1 MFTQSKFSKDIFE
14 NTRLLM
20 GVAKGIY
27 RVKMVVLSTKSVSTF
42 VDRGH
47 SHVAELLLT
56 TIPNHL

>member
-1 MFTQSKFSKDIFE
+1 
-14 NTRLLM
+14 M

-42 VDRGH
+42 IDRGH